1 MKKALLLFAAVF
13 AGFMGFAQGYDVTF
27 RVDMNEYTGSF
38 TTPEVNGDFNSWC
51 GDCAPM
57 DDSDGDGIWE
67 LVINIDQDSA
77 EFKFAADN
85 WNIQENLTPASPCT
99 KTTGNFTN
107 RFIVLTG
114 DTVLPTVC
122 WESCVACGAVGPT
135 SDVTFKVDMNDYP
148 GSFTTPEIN
157 GTFNGWCGNC
167 TPMTDA
173 DNDGVWEVTV
183 NVPTDTI
190 EYKFSFDN
198 WTGQENLTQG
208 LPCTKTT
215 QDASGTFTNRVLV
228 VEGDNV
234 LDAVCWE
241 SCDAC
246 GTTGTDELSEAAGLT
261 VMPNPTYGEVLI
273 TGDFST
279 SEERTLTVYD
289 LSGRE
294 VVSRTVGGAQ
304 ITERVDLS
312 SFGKGVYLIALRGT
326 AQTFTEKVVVVD

>member
-1 MKKALLLFAAVF
+1 
-13 AGFMGFAQGYDVTF
+13 
-27 RVDMNEYTGSF
+27 
-38 TTPEVNGDFNSWC
+38 
-51 GDCAPM
+51 
-57 DDSDGDGIWE
+57 
-67 LVINIDQDSA
+67 
-77 EFKFAADN
+77 
-85 WNIQENLTPASPCT
+85 
-99 KTTGNFTN
+99 
-107 RFIVLTG
+107 
-114 DTVLPTVC
+114 
-122 WESCVACGAVGPT
+122 
-135 SDVTFKVDMNDYP
+135 
-148 GSFTTPEIN
+148 
-157 GTFNGWCGNC
+157 
-167 TPMTDA
+167 MTDA

-215 QDASGTFTNRVLV
+215 TDASGTFTNRVML
-228 VEGDNV
+228 VEGDSV

-246 GTTGTDELSEAAGLT
+246 GTTGTDELSEAAGIT

-279 SEERTLTVYD
+279 SEERTLNVYD

-304 ITERVDLS
+304 INERVDLS
-312 SFGKGVYLIALRGT
+312 SFGIGVYLIALRGT
-326 AQTFTEKVVVVD
+326 TQTFTEKVVVVD